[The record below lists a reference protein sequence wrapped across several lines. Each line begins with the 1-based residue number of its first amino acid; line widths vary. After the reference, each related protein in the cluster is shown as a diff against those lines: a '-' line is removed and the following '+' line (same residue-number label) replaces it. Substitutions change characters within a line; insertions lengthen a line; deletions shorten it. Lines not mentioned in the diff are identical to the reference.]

1 MKQPKSYF
9 RGNLEVERS
18 EEFLK
23 LLKREF
29 PEIDPEHLPPV
40 SRRRFVQLLGASA
53 SLAAAT
59 GCRWEDEKILT
70 FNSQPENRIPGV
82 PQRFATTLEIAGVA
96 APLLVT
102 SYDGRP
108 IKVDGNPDHPLV
120 NGTADVFA
128 QASILGLYDPDR
140 SQVVVE
146 RSGSNSA
153 NTTFDAFVAALRQ
166 KLTALRQSGG
176 AGLAILTEETS
187 SDSVARLKARIAT
200 ELPKAMVVAY
210 EPVND
215 DDEREGS
222 RIAFGKPMRALYD
235 LAADV
240 VVTLDADLLGAHPMM
255 HAHARS
261 FASRRNPDAGSLN
274 RLYAIE
280 SNHSTTGAMADHRLA
295 LRPSLVAAF
304 VQSLAARLGVP
315 GMAASKALDEQP
327 RAKAFVEAVAKDLL
341 SHKGRGV
348 VAPGRTLPPAV
359 AAHVHRINAFLENA
373 SKTVKY
379 VALRDAPGHAA
390 GLRDLVAAMNSG
402 AVRTLLVL
410 GGNPVYTAPADLA
423 FADAMKKVETTVHL
437 GLYADET
444 AAVSTWHVPQAH
456 YLEAWNDA
464 RAYDGTPTLAQPLIA
479 PLYGGKTALELL
491 SFVLGDEG
499 VSDFEVLRATFKAQS
514 QSGADALAFESAWRH
529 AVHDGFVKGTSAA
542 TEIPAL
548 AANLPALPTDA
559 TSGAE
564 FPANGQFEITFVPC
578 TKLFDGRFANNGWL
592 QELPDFMTKTTWD
605 NAALI
610 APGTAK
616 KLGLVNGQMV
626 KLSWKGRELEMAAY
640 LLPGHAHGCVTVAL
654 GYGRDHAGVVGGSL
668 EGDVE
673 PVGFNTYA
681 LRPSDAMSGGGGLTV
696 DVLRKHY
703 EFAMVQDHHMIDT
716 TGKEGRQERLGAL
729 VREAD
734 VAEYAANPDIVHE
747 HDHVTPLSLWKT
759 FEYEGLRWGM
769 AIDLSKCTGCNACV
783 MACQSENNL
792 PIVGKEMVRKNREM
806 HWIRIDRYFSA
817 EDIHDDDDVQVVSQ
831 PLPCQQCENA
841 PCEQVCPVGAT
852 MHSSEGLNDM
862 VYNRCVGTRYCS
874 NNCPYKVRRFNYFNY
889 HEDLKDSANEALKMA
904 FNPEVTVRARGVME
918 KCTYCVQRIQNT
930 RITAKNQKR
939 PIKDGEIVTACQQ
952 TCPAQAITF
961 GDLNDQNSMVSKE
974 HASKRSYSL
983 LSELNSR
990 PRTAYLARIRNP
1002 NPELVAKA

>member
-1 MKQPKSYF
+1 MKQPKTYF
-9 RGNLEVERS
+9 RGNLEIERS

-53 SLAAAT
+53 SLAAVT

-82 PQRFATTLEIAGVA
+82 PQRFATTLEMGGVA

-108 IKVDGNPDHPLV
+108 IKVDGNPDHPLA

-128 QASILGLYDPDR
+128 QASILSLYDPDR
-140 SQVVVE
+140 SKTVVE
-146 RSGSNSA
+146 RGGSSSA
-153 NTTFDAFVAALRQ
+153 ASTFDAFVAAMRS
-166 KLTALRQSGG
+166 KWTALRQSGG

-200 ELPKAMVVAY
+200 EMPKAKVVAY
-210 EPVND
+210 EAVND
-215 DDEREGS
+215 DDEREGA
-222 RIAFGKPMRALYD
+222 RIAFGKPMRATYD
-235 LAADV
+235 LTADV

-255 HAHARS
+255 LAHARS

-280 SNHSTTGAMADHRLA
+280 SNHSTTGAMADHRLP
-295 LRPSLVAAF
+295 LRPSLIGAF

-315 GMAASKALDEQP
+315 GVAPSKALDGLA
-327 RAKAFVEAVAKDLL
+327 RAKAFVDAVAKDLL
-341 SHKGRGV
+341 AHKGRSV
-348 VAPGRTLPPAV
+348 VAPGRTLSPLV

-373 SKTVKY
+373 GKTVKY

-402 AVRTLLVL
+402 AVKTLLVL

-423 FADAMKKVETTVHL
+423 FGDALKKVETSVHL

-444 AAVSTWHVPQAH
+444 AAHCTWHVPQVH
-456 YLEAWNDA
+456 FLEAWNDA
-464 RAYDGTPTLAQPLIA
+464 RAFDGTPTLAQPLIA
-479 PLYGGKTALELL
+479 PLYGGKSVLEML
-491 SFVLGDEG
+491 SLVLGDEG
-499 VSDFEVLRATFKAQS
+499 VGDFEIVRATFKANS
-514 QSGADALAFESAWRH
+514 QQGADALAFESAWRH
-529 AVHDGFVKGTSAA
+529 AVHDGFVRGSTAAYEVPAVAGT
-542 TEIPAL
+542 IPAL
-548 AANLPALPTDA
+548 ATDGVD
-559 TSGAE
+559 GAE

-578 TKLFDGRFANNGWL
+578 TKVWDGRFANNGWL

-616 KLGLVNGQMV
+616 KLGLTNGQMV
-626 KLSWKGRELEMAAY
+626 KLTWKGRELEMAAY

-668 EGDVE
+668 EGEVE

-681 LRPSDAMSGGGGLTV
+681 LRASDAMSGGGGLKV
-696 DVLRKHY
+696 DPLRSHY

-716 TGKEGRQERLGAL
+716 TGKEGRQERLDAL

-747 HDHVTPLSLWKT
+747 HDHVTPLMLWKT
-759 FEYEGLRWGM
+759 
-769 AIDLSKCTGCNACV
+769 
-783 MACQSENNL
+783 
-792 PIVGKEMVRKNREM
+792 
-806 HWIRIDRYFSA
+806 
-817 EDIHDDDDVQVVSQ
+817 
-831 PLPCQQCENA
+831 
-841 PCEQVCPVGAT
+841 
-852 MHSSEGLNDM
+852 
-862 VYNRCVGTRYCS
+862 
-874 NNCPYKVRRFNYFNY
+874 
-889 HEDLKDSANEALKMA
+889 
-904 FNPEVTVRARGVME
+904 
-918 KCTYCVQRIQNT
+918 
-930 RITAKNQKR
+930 
-939 PIKDGEIVTACQQ
+939 
-952 TCPAQAITF
+952 
-961 GDLNDQNSMVSKE
+961 
-974 HASKRSYSL
+974 
-983 LSELNSR
+983 
-990 PRTAYLARIRNP
+990 
-1002 NPELVAKA
+1002 